1 MRDPVERE
9 FLLGFWKIHILHHA
23 EKHGVYGQWMIEELR
38 HHGYHVSPGT
48 IYPILN
54 RMAQHG
60 WISATE
66 PVRSKAARVYRLT
79 ARGAEVLR
87 RIRESL
93 GELSSEVGSVR
104 APRRASQAGAIARPN
119 PPRTTKRHTKASR
132 G

>member
-23 EKHGVYGQWMIEELR
+23 EKHGVYGQWMLEELR

-48 IYPILN
+48 MYPILN

-60 WISATE
+60 WIRAAE
-66 PVRSKAARVYRLT
+66 PDRSKAARVYRIT
-79 ARGAEVLR
+79 PRGAEVLR

-93 GELSSEVGSVR
+93 GELSGEVGSPR
-104 APRRASQAGAIARPN
+104 AARHSPTGNASATRGRHVAARRATAVR
-119 PPRTTKRHTKASR
+119 K
-132 G
+132 

>member
-48 IYPILN
+48 IYPILT
-54 RMAQHG
+54 RMAHHG
-60 WISATE
+60 WIRSTE
-66 PVRSKAARVYRLT
+66 PARTKAARVYRIT
-79 ARGAEVLR
+79 PRGADVLR

-93 GELSSEVGSVR
+93 GELSGEVGSVR
-104 APRRASQAGAIARPN
+104 SPRRASQAGATARP
-119 PPRTTKRHTKASR
+119 PRKPTTRRPVTSR
-132 G
+132 R

>member
-23 EKHGVYGQWMIEELR
+23 EKHGVYGQWMLEELR

-48 IYPILN
+48 MYPILN

-60 WISATE
+60 WIRATE
-66 PVRSKAARVYRLT
+66 PDRSKAARIYRLT
-79 ARGAEVLR
+79 PRGAEVLR

-93 GELSSEVGSVR
+93 GELSGEVGSIR
-104 APRRASQAGAIARPN
+104 APRRAVDHASQVARARHAGVRRA
-119 PPRTTKRHTKASR
+119 TASR
-132 G
+132 R